1 MEKRTLLAII
11 ISIGILL
18 AWDLLFVQPKIPE
31 KPSPSVE
38 EGTETAQ
45 KEVVDTTI
53 PAEIYKKPDLGTSDI
68 QQETIIINTPLYKA
82 TFSIKGAQ
90 LISLKL
96 NKYKDALGPD
106 AKPVE
111 MISSPMPALSLKG
124 GFSDSRCAY
133 VPSVHGNI
141 DVYNTPYK
149 LVFNAEPIE
158 GLVFRRIYTI
168 DPNNYTIGCQMALT
182 NNTDKDMN
190 LGICIDLENV
200 YPLGEKKSR
209 YTFEGPVLLNSKHLE
224 EFKLSK
230 VKTPGSF
237 RQFPGL
243 IKWFGFEDKYF
254 LKAAILTEPQETA
267 LTIKRLD
274 QDMVRLIYELPDPH
288 IKAGGSLAQNLLLF
302 IGPKELG
309 TLKASGYGL
318 NKALDFGFFD
328 IIAKPLLISLNWINQ
343 YVKSYGWSIII
354 LTIIVKLILYP
365 LTFTSFK
372 SMKGLQKVQPLMKE
386 LQTKYKDDRTKMN
399 QELMKLYKEH
409 KINPMGG
416 CLPML
421 LQIPILF
428 ALYRMV
434 LSAIELRHTPFYIVG
449 TWLPDLS
456 AKDPYYITPLLMGAS
471 WFIQQKMTPATGDPT
486 QQKMMLFMPIVFTIL
501 FLNFPSGL
509 VIYWLVSN
517 VLSIIQQT
525 YINRSHS

>member
-18 AWDLLFVQPKIPE
+18 AWDLLFVQPKTPE
-31 KPSPSVE
+31 KPSATVE
-38 EGTETAQ
+38 ERAEPAQ
-45 KEVVDTTI
+45 KEVIDTTI
-53 PAEIYKKPDLGTSDI
+53 PAEIYKNPDLGTSDI
-68 QQETIIINTPLYKA
+68 QQETIIINTTLYKA
-82 TFSIKGAQ
+82 TFSTTGAR

-96 NKYKDALGPD
+96 NKYRQTMAPD
-106 AKPVE
+106 AKLVE
-111 MISSPMPALSLKG
+111 MIHLPIPTISLKG
-124 GFSDSRCAY
+124 GFLDSRCVYA
-133 VPSVHGNI
+133 PSVHGNM

-149 LVFNAEPIE
+149 LVFSAEPIE

-168 DPNNYTIGCQMALT
+168 DPNAYTIGCKIALT

-190 LGICIDLENV
+190 IGMSIDLENE
-200 YPLGEKKSR
+200 YSLEKKKSR

-237 RQFPGL
+237 RQFQGL
-243 IKWFGFEDKYF
+243 IRWFGFEDKYF
-254 LKAAILTEPQETA
+254 LKAAILTEPQETV
-267 LTIKRLD
+267 LTIKRPD
-274 QDMVRLIYELPDPH
+274 QDMVRLIYEIPDPH

-302 IGPKELG
+302 IGPKEIG

-328 IIAKPLLISLNWINQ
+328 IIAKPLLISLNWLNQ

-372 SMKGLQKVQPLMKE
+372 SMKGMQKVQPLMKE
-386 LQTKYKDDRTKMN
+386 LQTKYKDDKAKMN

-434 LSAIELRHTPFYIVG
+434 MSAIELRHTPFYIVG

-456 AKDPYYITPLLMGAS
+456 AKDPYYITPILMGIS
-471 WFIQQKMTPATGDPT
+471 WFIQQKMTPTTGDPT

-509 VIYWLVSN
+509 VIYWLISN
-517 VLSIIQQT
+517 VLSVIQQA
-525 YINRSHS
+525 YINRSHP